1 MASKDR
7 MIVPFVCTE
16 CGAPLKRK
24 KQACEFCRV
33 EWEMVKRYNGPDMPV
48 FEVGTNGPIGFIS
61 ESTMNCSYPSL
72 ISMNYGTLD
81 CDY

>member
-1 MASKDR
+1 MASNDR

-33 EWEMVKRYNGPDMPV
+33 EWEMVKRYNGPELTKNNLSGAWTTV
-48 FEVGTNGPIGFIS
+48 TNNGSTALMYNEIS
-61 ESTMNCSYPSL
+61 TESPY
-72 ISMNYGTLD
+72 YHG
-81 CDY
+81 Y